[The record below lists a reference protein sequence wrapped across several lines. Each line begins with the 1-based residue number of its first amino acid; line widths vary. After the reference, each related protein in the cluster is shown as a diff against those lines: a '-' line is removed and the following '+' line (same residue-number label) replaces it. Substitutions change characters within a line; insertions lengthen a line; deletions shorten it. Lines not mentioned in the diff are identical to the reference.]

1 VASGGSFRTIW
12 CQHPY
17 PTKALPIAP
26 LLAKT
31 RDPMFGKI
39 EGSDSNNSSLDF
51 L

>member
-31 RDPMFGKI
+31 RVI
-39 EGSDSNNSSLDF
+39 ETLRKPTA
-51 L
+51 

>member
-31 RDPMFGKI
+31 REKWHFYIK
-39 EGSDSNNSSLDF
+39 EGH
-51 L
+51 